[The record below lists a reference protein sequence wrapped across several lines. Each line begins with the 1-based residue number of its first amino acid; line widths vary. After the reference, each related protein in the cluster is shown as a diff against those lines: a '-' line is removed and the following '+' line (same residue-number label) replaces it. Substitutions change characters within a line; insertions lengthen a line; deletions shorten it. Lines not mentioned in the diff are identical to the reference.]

1 MNASFKK
8 RLVAYIIDFLFVMS
22 ILMIV
27 YNVFLKN
34 DIVKGYELKLN
45 EISQSY
51 MKKEITFLE
60 YSDLYS
66 EYIYKIDYNSII
78 KNILNVV
85 LIFIYYIVFPFI
97 FNGQTFGKRI
107 MKIKIVDRKK
117 EGKVSFISLIIRS
130 LIINALLV
138 TLISIIL
145 VLLLKYNVYFITS
158 SIFVILQL
166 LLVIIS
172 SSMLLYRKDKLSLED
187 VLSNSKVI
195 SIK

>member
-27 YNVFLKN
+27 YNLFLKN
-34 DIVKGYELKLN
+34 DVVKGYELKLN
-45 EISQSY
+45 LLSESY
-51 MKKEITFLE
+51 MKKEITFSKYTE
-60 YSDLYS
+60 LYS

-78 KNILNVV
+78 KNILNIV

-97 FNGQTFGKRI
+97 FNGQTFGKKI

-117 EGKVSFISLIIRS
+117 EGKVSFVSLIIRS

-145 VLLLKYNVYFITS
+145 VLLLKYNFYFIAS

-172 SSMLLYRKDKLSLED
+172 ACMLLYRKDKLSLED
-187 VLSNSKVI
+187 ILSNSKVV

>member
-27 YNVFLKN
+27 YNLFLKN
-34 DIVKGYELKLN
+34 DVVKGYELKLN
-45 EISQSY
+45 LLSESY
-51 MKKEITFLE
+51 MKKEITFSKYTE
-60 YSDLYS
+60 LYS

-78 KNILNVV
+78 KNILNIV

-97 FNGQTFGKRI
+97 FNGQTFGKKI

-117 EGKVSFISLIIRS
+117 EGKVSFVSLIIRS

-172 SSMLLYRKDKLSLED
+172 ACMLLYRKDKLSLED
-187 VLSNSKVI
+187 ILSNSKVI

>member
-8 RLVAYIIDFLFVMS
+8 RLIAYIIDFLFIMS
-22 ILMIV
+22 ILMII

-117 EGKVSFISLIIRS
+117 EGKVSFVSLIIRS

-138 TLISIIL
+138 TLVSIIL

>member
-8 RLVAYIIDFLFVMS
+8 RLVAYIIDFLFIMS

-27 YNVFLKN
+27 YNLFLKN
-34 DIVKGYELKLN
+34 DVVKGYELKLN
-45 EISQSY
+45 LLSESY
-51 MKKEITFLE
+51 MKKEITFSKYTE
-60 YSDLYS
+60 LYS

-78 KNILNVV
+78 KNILNIV

-97 FNGQTFGKRI
+97 FNGQTFGKKI

-117 EGKVSFISLIIRS
+117 EGKVSFVSLIIRS

-172 SSMLLYRKDKLSLED
+172 ACMLLYRKDKLSLED
-187 VLSNSKVI
+187 ILSNSKVI

>member
-8 RLVAYIIDFLFVMS
+8 RLIAYIIDFLFIMS
-22 ILMIV
+22 ILMII

-117 EGKVSFISLIIRS
+117 EGKVSFGSLIIRS

-138 TLISIIL
+138 TLVSIIL

>member
-22 ILMIV
+22 ILMII

-117 EGKVSFISLIIRS
+117 EGKVSFGSLIIRS

-138 TLISIIL
+138 TLVSIIL

-172 SSMLLYRKDKLSLED
+172 SIMLLYRKDKLSLED

>member
-22 ILMIV
+22 ILMII

-45 EISQSY
+45 EISQNY

-117 EGKVSFISLIIRS
+117 EGKVSFVSLIIRS

-138 TLISIIL
+138 TLVSIIL
-145 VLLLKYNVYFITS
+145 VLLLKYKVYFITS

-172 SSMLLYRKDKLSLED
+172 SIMLLYRKDKLSLED